1 MNREK
6 KFILLFVPFLLF
18 VFVVGMVTKRSWM
31 DNLDANAQIQ
41 AGDTRYLN
49 LSDDEEYERGYLT
62 PDAADE
68 DSLKVASEYILKV
81 ELNGKR
87 INFSQSILSQ
97 VRVLQVYKDKDD
109 ILPGDEIIVYEPC
122 SFRYDM
128 LYYSLGGYNI
138 MQEGKQYLLFLRYAR
153 QSHLNPS
160 QKGLVPV
167 NTKFS
172 KFEISETEKGTL
184 LDMQK
189 LRAETLSYAD
199 IEGWEILTDKPD
211 ILEHYFALKGNLLQS
226 YP

>member
-6 KFILLFVPFLLF
+6 KFILLFVPFLVF

-41 AGDTRYLN
+41 AGETRYLN

-68 DSLKVASEYILKV
+68 DSLKEVSEYILKV

-97 VRVLQVYKDKDD
+97 VKVLQVYKDKDD
-109 ILPGDEIIVYEPC
+109 ILPGDEVIVYEPC

-138 MQEGKQYLLFLRYAR
+138 MQEGKQYLLFLRYVR
-153 QSHLNPS
+153 KSHLNPR

-167 NTKFS
+167 NAKFS
-172 KFEISETEKGTL
+172 KFEVSETEKGTL

-189 LRAETLSYAD
+189 VRAETLSYTD
-199 IEGWEILTDKPD
+199 IKNREILTDKPD
-211 ILEHYFALKGNLLQS
+211 ILEHYFALKRKFLQS

>member
-6 KFILLFVPFLLF
+6 KFILLFVPFVLF
-18 VFVVGMVTKRSWM
+18 ALALGMVTKRSWI
-31 DNLDANAQIQ
+31 DNLDVNAQIQ

-49 LSDDEEYERGYLT
+49 VSDDEEYEKAYLI

-68 DSLKVASEYILKV
+68 DSLKEASEYILKV

-87 INFSQSILSQ
+87 VNFCQSILSQ
-97 VRVLQVYKDKDD
+97 VKVLQVYKDTDD
-109 ILPGDEIIVYEPC
+109 IFPGDEVTVYEPC
-122 SFRYDM
+122 SFMYDM
-128 LYYSLGGYNI
+128 TYDSLGGYNI
-138 MQEGKQYLLFLRYAR
+138 MQKGKQYLLFLRYAR

-167 NTKFS
+167 NAKFS
-172 KFEISETEKGTL
+172 KFEVSEEENGTL

-189 LRAETLSYAD
+189 VRAETLSYAD
-199 IEGWEILTDKPD
+199 IENWEILTDKPN
-211 ILEHYFALKGNLLQS
+211 ILKHYFALKKKLLQS

>member
-6 KFILLFVPFLLF
+6 KFILLFVPFLVF
-18 VFVVGMVTKRSWM
+18 VFVVGMVTERSWM

-41 AGDTRYLN
+41 AGETRYLN

-68 DSLKVASEYILKV
+68 DSLKEVSEYILKV

-87 INFSQSILSQ
+87 INFCQSILSQ

-109 ILPGDEIIVYEPC
+109 ILPGDEVIVYEPC

-153 QSHLNPS
+153 QSHMNPS

-199 IEGWEILTDKPD
+199 IEDWEILTDKPD
-211 ILEHYFALKGNLLQS
+211 ILEHYFALKGKLLQS

>member
-1 MNREK
+1 MNREI

-18 VFVVGMVTKRSWM
+18 ALALGVVTKRSWI

-68 DSLKVASEYILKV
+68 DSLKEVSEYILKV

-97 VRVLQVYKDKDD
+97 VKVLQVYKDKDD
-109 ILPGDEIIVYEPC
+109 ILPGDEVIVYEPC

-160 QKGLVPV
+160 QKGRGSFFRAIPKSLIITLWLYLVLHSFCIR
-167 NTKFS
+167 NTLD
-172 KFEISETEKGTL
+172 KGGCCTHSVCSSPH
-184 LDMQK
+184 K
-189 LRAETLSYAD
+189 VPFTAS
-199 IEGWEILTDKPD
+199 
-211 ILEHYFALKGNLLQS
+211 
-226 YP
+226 

>member
-1 MNREK
+1 MNREI

-18 VFVVGMVTKRSWM
+18 ALALGVVTKRSWI

-68 DSLKVASEYILKV
+68 DSLKEVSEYILKV

-87 INFSQSILSQ
+87 INFCQSILSQ
-97 VRVLQVYKDKDD
+97 VKVLQVYKDKDD
-109 ILPGDEIIVYEPC
+109 ILPGDEVIVYEPC

-138 MQEGKQYLLFLRYAR
+138 MQEGKQYLLFLRYVGK
-153 QSHLNPS
+153 SHLNPG

-167 NTKFS
+167 NAKFS
-172 KFEISETEKGTL
+172 KFEVSETEKGTL

-189 LRAETLSYAD
+189 VRAETLSYTD
-199 IEGWEILTDKPD
+199 IENWEILTDKPD
-211 ILEHYFALKGNLLQS
+211 ILEHYFALKGKLLQS